1 MGSLLCCGE
10 SEGKAKKY
18 NTDAKEKN
26 EAQKEYDKAKK
37 ADEKALKKLNTAK
50 DTKNKAYSGS
60 TKEQQILATTNGKK
74 AYVYQNMLLTQET
87 RNLKEQNK
95 QRQSA
100 LNQVNKNYND
110 ALKNS
115 NSANASK
122 KSAQKKL
129 LSDKSVTSKL
139 TKKQKAALEAGKK
152 VNITNNKVSTS
163 IVLMGHHPPFVRLEG
178 IKRNLHPAS
187 FRL

>member
-1 MGSLLCCGE
+1 M
-10 SEGKAKKY
+10 
-18 NTDAKEKN
+18 
-26 EAQKEYDKAKK
+26 
-37 ADEKALKKLNTAK
+37 KKLNTAQ

-100 LNQVNKNYND
+100 LKQVNKNYND

-122 KSAQKKL
+122 NQHRRNCFPTNQL
-129 LSDKSVTSKL
+129 LSKL

-152 VNITNNKVSTS
+152 VSTTGISDPKV
-163 IVLMGHHPPFVRLEG
+163 L
-178 IKRNLHPAS
+178 KKN
-187 FRL
+187 

>member
-1 MGSLLCCGE
+1 M
-10 SEGKAKKY
+10 
-18 NTDAKEKN
+18 
-26 EAQKEYDKAKK
+26 
-37 ADEKALKKLNTAK
+37 KKLNTAK

-100 LNQVNKNYND
+100 LKQVNKNYND

-152 VNITNNKVSTS
+152 VSTTGISDPKVLKKIEAYNKKVANATDLSKKLKIQEDALADATKEAANAEAEYAQS
-163 IVLMGHHPPFVRLEG
+163 
-178 IKRNLHPAS
+178 
-187 FRL
+187 

>member
-1 MGSLLCCGE
+1 
-10 SEGKAKKY
+10 
-18 NTDAKEKN
+18 
-26 EAQKEYDKAKK
+26 
-37 ADEKALKKLNTAK
+37 
-50 DTKNKAYSGS
+50 
-60 TKEQQILATTNGKK
+60 
-74 AYVYQNMLLTQET
+74 MLLTQET

-100 LNQVNKNYND
+100 LKQVNKNYND

-139 TKKQKAALEAGKK
+139 TKAQKAALEAGKK
-152 VNITNNKVSTS
+152 VSTS
-163 IVLMGHHPPFVRLEG
+163 GISDPKVLKKLRLI
-178 IKRNLHPAS
+178 IKRLPM
-187 FRL
+187 RLI